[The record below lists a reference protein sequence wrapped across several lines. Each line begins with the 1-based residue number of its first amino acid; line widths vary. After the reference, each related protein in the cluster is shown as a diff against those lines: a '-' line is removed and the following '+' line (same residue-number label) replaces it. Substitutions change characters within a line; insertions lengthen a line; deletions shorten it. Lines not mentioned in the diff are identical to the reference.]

1 MRDMPT
7 SSIGERLLEKRDD
20 DMFPFVGGIFRD
32 LLNKTLITK
41 PVALLMCTSQK
52 WLAYGITLVIVL
64 ASFHLVVSEARASSD
79 FKRHISC
86 YRDSNHAPKH
96 PVRGFF
102 SGREGARSE
111 HLVLSGPPEIG
122 RRGCV
127 IQYENGS
134 PVRIG
139 ADWDYA
145 SYVLAC
151 RDPATGLEQVVV
163 HVTAGQQHAI
173 QVWSVEPA
181 TGTPVRLYKE
191 AWGEGGGRTR
201 DLLSKV
207 DGTCR
212 WREREKAHLTFQAA
226 MKALRIG
233 ASLKGE
239 GPTFVLPRRRIPPGK
254 ARRWLRTLHTFEEL
268 IDLEGAIY
276 ADEAG
281 HSSWRVVQVT
291 GPRLCDGGLVLLLDR
306 RQDSWRTIY
315 DIPSVCSHTSNRVR
329 GMVVKGDQLFVSICF
344 DCYGWGLYHDRV
356 INLRTL
362 RTTPISPESN
372 APGPLEPPAEVGEYN
387 RFMERF
393 MVHDLDK
400 YLSTD

>member
-1 MRDMPT
+1 MPI
-7 SSIGERLLEKRDD
+7 SSISTKLLEKRGD

-32 LLNKTLITK
+32 LLNRTAITK
-41 PVALLMCTSQK
+41 PVTLVMCTSKK
-52 WLAYGITLVIVL
+52 WLVSRACLVVVVL
-64 ASFHLVVSEARASSD
+64 ASFHLLVSEARASSD
-79 FKRHISC
+79 FKGHIPC
-86 YRDSNHAPKH
+86 YPDSDYDPKRT
-96 PVRGFF
+96 VRGFF
-102 SGREGARSE
+102 TGREGARSE
-111 HLVLSGPPEIG
+111 HLVLSGTLEPV

-127 IQYENGS
+127 IQFENGS

-139 ADWDYA
+139 AGWVYA

-151 RDPATGLEQVVV
+151 RDPATGLDQVVI
-163 HVTAGQQHAI
+163 HVAAGQQHAI
-173 QVWSVEPA
+173 QVWSAEPA

-191 AWGEGGGRTR
+191 AWSERGGRTR
-201 DLLSKV
+201 DLLSTV

-239 GPTFVLPRRRIPPGK
+239 GPTFVLPRRRIPPGE
-254 ARRWLRTLHTFEEL
+254 ARRWLKILNTFKEL
-268 IDLEGAIY
+268 IDIEGVIY
-276 ADEAG
+276 ADDAG
-281 HSSWRVVQVT
+281 RSSWRVVQVL

-306 RQDSWRTIY
+306 RQGSWQTIY
-315 DIPSVCSHTSNRVR
+315 DVPSECSSRRVR
-329 GMVVKGDQLFVSICF
+329 GMVVKGDRLFVSICF

-362 RTTPISPESN
+362 RTTLIPPGSN
-372 APGPLEPPAEVGEYN
+372 APGPLEPPAEVGEFD

-393 MVHDLDK
+393 MIHDLDG
-400 YLSTD
+400 YLSSN

>member
-1 MRDMPT
+1 
-7 SSIGERLLEKRDD
+7 
-20 DMFPFVGGIFRD
+20 MFPFVGGTFRD
-32 LLNKTLITK
+32 LLNKTGITK
-41 PVALLMCTSQK
+41 SVTLPLRTSQI

-64 ASFHLVVSEARASSD
+64 ASFHLLVSEARASSD
-79 FKRHISC
+79 FNGHISC
-86 YRDSNHAPKH
+86 YPDSDYDPKRT
-96 PVRGFF
+96 VRGFF
-102 SGREGARSE
+102 TGREGARSE
-111 HLVLSGPPEIG
+111 HLVLSGTQEPV

-127 IQYENGS
+127 IQFENGS

-139 ADWDYA
+139 TGWDYA

-151 RDPATGLEQVVV
+151 RDPATGFEQVVI
-163 HVTAGQQHAI
+163 HVAAGQQHAI

-201 DLLSKV
+201 DLLSTV

-239 GPTFVLPRRRIPPGK
+239 GPTFVLPRRRIPPGE
-254 ARRWLRTLHTFEEL
+254 ARRWLKILNTFKEL
-268 IDLEGAIY
+268 IDIEGVIY

-281 HSSWRVVQVT
+281 RSSWRVVQVNST
-291 GPRLCDGGLVLLLDR
+291 RLCDGGLVLLLDR
-306 RQDSWRTIY
+306 RQGSWQTIH
-315 DIPSVCSHTSNRVR
+315 DVPSECSSRIVR
-329 GMVVKGDQLFVSICF
+329 GMVVKGDRLFVSICF

-362 RTTPISPESN
+362 RTTLIPPGSN
-372 APGPLEPPAEVGEYN
+372 APGPLEPPAEVGEFD
-387 RFMERF
+387 RFFERF
-393 MVHDLDK
+393 KIHDLDK
-400 YLSTD
+400 YLSAD